1 MVEITTYKHVDR
13 LKIPV
18 NNKQHLL
25 LELIETDKKENNQM
39 LKVTRLDERGDIDGA
54 EYISEADLVL
64 LWNLYIYKK
73 QNKEEI
79 F

>member
-1 MVEITTYKHVDR
+1 MVEITTYKNVDR
-13 LKIPV
+13 LKISV
-18 NNKQHLL
+18 NNQQHLL

-39 LKVTRLDERGDIDGA
+39 LKVTKLDERGDIDGA
-54 EYISEADLVL
+54 EYISESDLVL

-73 QNKEEI
+73 QNKEKI

>member
-1 MVEITTYKHVDR
+1 MVEITTYKNVDR
-13 LKIPV
+13 LKISV
-18 NNKQHLL
+18 NNQQLLL

-39 LKVTRLDERGDIDGA
+39 LKVTKLDERGDIDGA
-54 EYISEADLVL
+54 EYISESDLVL

-73 QNKEEI
+73 QNKEKI